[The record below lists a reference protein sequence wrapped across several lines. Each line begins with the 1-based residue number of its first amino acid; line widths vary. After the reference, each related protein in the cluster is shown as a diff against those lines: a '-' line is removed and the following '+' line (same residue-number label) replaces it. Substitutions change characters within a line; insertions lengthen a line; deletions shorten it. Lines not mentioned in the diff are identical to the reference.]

1 MLLSHPSGNSNVR
14 ETLRAL
20 DENSLLSQYV
30 TFFATIRGNVFDKL
44 SKLPGG
50 SEFDRRR
57 LDVRYAKKVACKPWP
72 ELMRLLA
79 QRFGWHWLIQHQVGL
94 FCPDRNNERLG
105 RFAVER
111 LSSSPHASF
120 QAVYG
125 YEDTALESFSA
136 AKKLGLKTIY
146 DLPTGYWRASKEL
159 FEEERAREPLWS
171 QLLPVLRDT
180 EVKLGRKERELEL
193 ADVVITASGFTK
205 HTLDMFPGKLP
216 PVVTV
221 PYGAPEPL
229 GRKMEASRDG
239 KLKCLFVGTLSQQKG
254 LSYMFEALRMVD
266 VPVEMTVVG
275 RPGRADFQPLN
286 EALSKVNYIPSL
298 PNAKILELMHR
309 QDVLL
314 FPTLFDGFGL
324 VMLEAMSRGCVVV
337 ATPNCGASDILTD
350 GEDGFIVPIRD
361 PQAIAE
367 KLELLYRDRDRLV
380 LMSRAA
386 STKAGKLT
394 WSAYRQTI
402 ASAVREVLAE
412 GCA

>member
-1 MLLSHPSGNSNVR
+1 
-14 ETLRAL
+14 
-20 DENSLLSQYV
+20 
-30 TFFATIRGNVFDKL
+30 
-44 SKLPGG
+44 
-50 SEFDRRR
+50 
-57 LDVRYAKKVACKPWP
+57 
-72 ELMRLLA
+72 
-79 QRFGWHWLIQHQVGL
+79 
-94 FCPDRNNERLG
+94 
-105 RFAVER
+105 
-111 LSSSPHASF
+111 
-120 QAVYG
+120 
-125 YEDTALESFSA
+125 
-136 AKKLGLKTIY
+136 
-146 DLPTGYWRASKEL
+146 
-159 FEEERAREPLWS
+159 
-171 QLLPVLRDT
+171 
-180 EVKLGRKERELEL
+180 
-193 ADVVITASGFTK
+193 
-205 HTLDMFPGKLP
+205 MFPGKLP

-337 ATPNCGASDILTD
+337 ATPNCGASDVLTD